1 MLNSEFGIRNFV
13 FLSSKHKD
21 MQFKD
26 VIGQEEVKR
35 KLILSVQENRVP
47 HAQLFLG
54 PEGNGKLP
62 LALAYAQY
70 ILCPHRTAT
79 DSCGVCPSCQKI
91 SKLTHP
97 DLHFVMPT
105 TTTKSVK
112 SNPESDLFM
121 TEWRDYVLQK
131 EGYVDT
137 SSWYEF
143 LEVENKQGYISV
155 RDAASLLRKLS
166 FKAYEGEYK
175 VAIIW
180 MAEKLRDDTANKLL
194 KLLEEPPEKT
204 MFILIA
210 EDQEELLATI
220 RSRTSLVKIPRI
232 EQTALQTALVQRLG
246 CTPQQASDAAVVAE
260 GNWIKACH
268 NVRDAED
275 QKFYFRT
282 FQQWMRYCF
291 KVAINELIDFSTNI
305 KTLGRERQKQLL
317 EYGLGIIRNSL
328 LFNNN
333 LAQLVMLPEEEKK
346 FNAGFSPFVKPAN
359 LAQMANLLEEA
370 SRQIE
375 RNGYAP
381 LIFLDVS
388 FKITKLLRMK

>member
-1 MLNSEFGIRNFV
+1 
-13 FLSSKHKD
+13 

-26 VIGQEEVKR
+26 VIGQEAVKE
-35 KLILSVQENRVP
+35 KLRLSVQENRVP

-54 PEGNGKLP
+54 PAGSGKLP

-70 ILCPHRTAT
+70 ILCPNRTET
-79 DSCGVCPSCQKI
+79 DSCGVCPTCQKI

-97 DLHFVMPT
+97 DLHFVVPT

-121 TEWRDYVLQK
+121 TEWREYVAQK

-143 LEVENKQGYISV
+143 LDVENKQGYISV

-175 VAIIW
+175 IAIIW

-204 MFILIA
+204 LFILIA

-232 EQTALQTALVQRLG
+232 ELNDLQPALVQHLG
-246 CTPQQASDAAVVAE
+246 CSDQEAKDAAMVSE
-260 GNWIKACH
+260 GNWIQACQ
-268 NVRDAED
+268 NVQDAED
-275 QKFYFRT
+275 QKYYFRT

-291 KVAINELIDFSTNI
+291 KAAINELIDFSNNI
-305 KTLGRERQKQLL
+305 KTIGRERQKQLL
-317 EYGLGIIRNSL
+317 EYGLGIVRNAL

-333 LAQLVMLPEEEKK
+333 LASLVMLPEEEKK
-346 FNAGFSPFVKPAN
+346 FNAGFAPFVNKAN
-359 LAQMANLLEEA
+359 MLQMADLLEEA

-381 LIFLDVS
+381 LIFLDCS
-388 FKITKLLRMK
+388 FKMTKLLRMK

>member
-1 MLNSEFGIRNFV
+1 
-13 FLSSKHKD
+13 
-21 MQFKD
+21 MQFKN
-26 VIGQEEVKR
+26 VIGQEEVKH

-97 DLHFVMPT
+97 DVHFVVPT

-155 RDAASLLRKLS
+155 RDAATLLRKLS

-175 VAIIW
+175 IAIIW
-180 MAEKLRDDTANKLL
+180 MAEKMRVDTANKLL

-204 MFILIA
+204 LFVLIA

-220 RSRTSLVKIPRI
+220 RSRTSLVKVPKI
-232 EQTALQTALVQRLG
+232 ELGDLQKALVARIG
-246 CTPQQASDAAVVAE
+246 CTSQEASDAAMIAE
-260 GNWIKACH
+260 GNWMKACQ
-268 NVRDAED
+268 NVKDAED
-275 QKFYFRT
+275 QKYYFRT

-291 KVAINELIDFSTNI
+291 KAAINELIDFSNNI
-305 KTLGRERQKQLL
+305 KTIGRERQKQLL
-317 EYGLGIIRNSL
+317 EYGLGIVRNSL

-333 LAQLVMLPEEEKK
+333 LAQLVMLPDEEKK
-346 FNAGFSPFVKPAN
+346 FNSSFAPFVKPAN
-359 LAQMANLLEEA
+359 IIQIADLLEEA

-388 FKITKLLRMK
+388 FKMTKLLRMK

>member
-1 MLNSEFGIRNFV
+1 
-13 FLSSKHKD
+13 

-105 TTTKSVK
+105 TTNKSVK

-121 TEWRDYVLQK
+121 TEWREYVAQK
-131 EGYVDT
+131 EGYVDA
-137 SSWYEF
+137 SSWYGF

-155 RDAASLLRKLS
+155 RDAATLLRKLS

-175 VAIIW
+175 IAIIW
-180 MAEKLRDDTANKLL
+180 MAEKMRTDTANKLL

-204 MFILIA
+204 LFILIA

-220 RSRTSLVKIPRI
+220 RSRTSLVKVPRI
-232 EQTALQTALVQRLG
+232 EQNAIKNALMLKLG
-246 CTPQQASDAAVVAE
+246 CTEQQASDAAIVAD
-260 GNWIKACH
+260 GNWIKAIEL
-268 NVRDAED
+268 VKDAED
-275 QKFYFRT
+275 QKYYFRT
-282 FQQWMRYCF
+282 FQQWMRLCF
-291 KVAINELIDFSTNI
+291 KAAVSELIDFSNNI
-305 KTLGRERQKQLL
+305 KSIGRERQKQLL
-317 EYGLGIIRNSL
+317 DYGLNIVRNAL

-333 LAQLVMLPEEEKK
+333 LAQLVMLPEDEKK
-346 FNAGFSPFVKPAN
+346 FNAGFAPFVKPSN
-359 LAQMANLLEEA
+359 ISQIANLLEEA

-381 LIFLDVS
+381 LVFLDMS
-388 FKITKLLRMK
+388 FKMTKLLRMK

>member
-1 MLNSEFGIRNFV
+1 
-13 FLSSKHKD
+13 

-54 PEGNGKLP
+54 PSGNGKMP

-97 DLHFVMPT
+97 DLHFVVPT
-105 TTTKSVK
+105 TTNKSVK
-112 SNPESDLFM
+112 KDPETDLFLN
-121 TEWRDYVLQK
+121 EWRDYVLQK

-155 RDAASLLRKLS
+155 RDAATLLRKLS

-175 VAIIW
+175 IAIIW

-204 MFILIA
+204 VFILIA

-220 RSRTSLVKIPRI
+220 RSRTSLLKVPRI
-232 EQTALQTALVQRLG
+232 EPQDVQTALKQRLG
-246 CTPQQASDAAVVAE
+246 CDERQASDAAIVAD
-260 GNWIKACH
+260 GDWIKA
-268 NVRDAED
+268 VELVKDAED
-275 QKFYFRT
+275 QKYYFRT
-282 FQQWMRYCF
+282 FQQWMRLCF
-291 KVAINELIDFSTNI
+291 KAAVSELIDFSNNI
-305 KTLGRERQKQLL
+305 KTIGRERQKQLL
-317 EYGLGIIRNSL
+317 EYGLNIVRNAL

-346 FNAGFSPFVKPAN
+346 FNAGFAPFVKPEN
-359 LAQMANLLEEA
+359 MLQIVDLLEEA

-381 LIFLDVS
+381 IIFLDTS
-388 FKITKLLRMK
+388 FKMTKLLRMK